1 MARKLFTKEEVILCT
16 YAAIFDENDFGG
28 ISKIHNLT
36 KRSLA
41 SIKMKI
47 QNIASML
54 DEERIKRYSNVK
66 PLTGKTTGESGR
78 RTNWDIVKIYINKP
92 KNVFLKECN
101 KIINVSKEAKI

>member
-1 MARKLFTKEEVILCT
+1 MRKLFTKDEIILCT

-36 KRSLA
+36 DRSFS

-54 DEERIKRYSNVK
+54 DEEKIKRYNYDKVK
-66 PLTGKTTGESGR
+66 ALTGKTTGESGR
-78 RTNWDIVKIYINKP
+78 RTNWNIVKLYIDKP
-92 KNVFLKECN
+92 KDVFLKECN
-101 KIINVSKEAKI
+101 EILKKQENIL